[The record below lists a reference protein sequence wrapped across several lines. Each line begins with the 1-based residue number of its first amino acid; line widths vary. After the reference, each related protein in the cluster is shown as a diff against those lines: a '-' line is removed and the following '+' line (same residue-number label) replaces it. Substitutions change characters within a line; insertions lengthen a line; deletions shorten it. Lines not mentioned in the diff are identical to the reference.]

1 MRPVADPFILPLGA
15 VLLGWMVAGGS
26 PGPATLTISGT
37 AMEHGRRAGLT
48 VAAGIVCGSAIW
60 GIAAGLGLSAVMVAN
75 AWVMEAVRIA
85 GALYLLWLALKSARS
100 AWRGTAVAQPRA
112 AHRHLFAKGLLLHL
126 TNPKAILS
134 WGSIYAITLAPDAGP
149 GAVWSLFALLS
160 AGSMTVF
167 FGYGALFALPPVA
180 RAYARTRR
188 LFDTVFALLFG
199 AASLKL
205 LTLRLT

>member
-1 MRPVADPFILPLGA
+1 MPVADPFLLSLGA

-60 GIAAGLGLSAVMVAN
+60 GVAAGLGLSAIMVSH
-75 AWVMEAVRIA
+75 AWIMEAVRIA

-100 AWRGTAVAQPRA
+100 AWCGGGAVAPRA
-112 AHRHLFAKGLLLHL
+112 AHHRLFTKGLTLHL
-126 TNPKAILS
+126 TNPKAIFA
-134 WGSIYAITLAPDAGP
+134 WGSIYAIVVAPEAGP
-149 GAVWSLFALLS
+149 AAVWQLFGLLIL
-160 AGSMTVF
+160 GSMVVF
-167 FGYGALFALPPVA
+167 FGYGLLFSASPVA
-180 RAYARTRR
+180 RAYARAKRP
-188 LFDTVFALLFG
+188 FDALFALLFG